1 MNREWTG
8 DVPLSFAQ
16 QRLWFLD
23 QFEPGSIVY
32 NIPAA
37 VRLTGSLK
45 VTALEQSLNEIVRR
59 HDVLRA
65 TFPTVDGQPY
75 QLICP
80 TLPLRQAQ
88 GQLVTL
94 SVVDLRELPEVE
106 REAEARRL
114 ATAEAQ
120 RPFDLARGPL
130 VRTAVLQLGEEDHIL
145 LLAMHHI
152 VSDSWSTGVL
162 FQELSVL
169 YEAFS
174 TDSPSP
180 LPEPTLQYAD
190 FAHWQRQWLQGE
202 ILEQQLSY
210 WKQRLGD
217 TLPVLELPSDR
228 PRPTKQTSRGATH
241 SLTLPSS
248 LSESLKALSRQEGV
262 TLFMTL
268 LAAFQTLLYR
278 YTGQDDIVVGAP
290 IVGRNR
296 AEVERL
302 IGFFVN
308 TVVLRTNL
316 AGNPSFRELLGR
328 VREVA
333 LGAYAHQELPFE
345 KLVEELQ
352 PERDLSH
359 TPLFQVMFQ
368 LSNDPGE
375 APQLPGLNV
384 ENFEFDSGTT
394 ECDVALEVIEK
405 VAGLC
410 CRFKYNTDLFDAATI
425 TRMGG
430 HLQTLLEAIVA
441 DAGQSIATLPLLT
454 ETERQQLLIEWNTD
468 PAEDEG
474 KDEDGTYMFVHQLF
488 EAQVRRTPDAVAVVF
503 EDEQLTYGELDRLA
517 NQLAHHLRAVGVG
530 PDVCVGICME
540 RSPELVV
547 AILGTLKA
555 GGACVPLDPAYP
567 LERLTF
573 MLEDIQAPVILTQ
586 ERLLT
591 LLSGYRTQAVCLDR
605 GLERIAQESTELPV
619 SNVTSDNLAFV
630 FYTSGS
636 TGRPKAVLWP
646 HGRRSGQRSWEQ
658 ETYRLTEDD
667 RHLLKS
673 PIGFTLLSMEVFWPL
688 LTGARVIIAR
698 PGGEQDTAYLV
709 KLIAKHRITI
719 ISLVPSLLRVLLE
732 EPGLKNCNCLRHVI
746 CFGEPLPT
754 KLQERFFTRLTAE
767 LSVFYGTTEAPSAT
781 FWHCKPDDAQRVVGI
796 GRRLPNKQVYVLDSY
811 LQPVPIGVPGEL
823 HIGGRLARGYLNRP
837 ELTAEKFISNP
848 FSREP
853 AARLYRTGDLA
864 RYLPDGN
871 LEFLGRAD
879 QQVKIRGVR
888 VELGEVEAVLVQH
901 AALQEAVVLAWE
913 DESGDKRLA
922 AYVVAAQHPL
932 PSIAELRSFV
942 QERLPYYMVPSAFV
956 LLDALPLTPHG
967 KLDRHALPAPNYE
980 KPEQGKTFVAPRTP
994 VEEEV
999 ARIWAEVLELPQV
1012 GIYDNFFELG
1022 GHSLKATQIMSRL
1035 RDTFQVELPLRTIF
1049 DAPTVEGLAG
1059 VLTRRQIE
1067 EAAPEDVARLVA
1079 EL

>member
-1 MNREWTG
+1 MNRAWTG

-23 QFEPGSIVY
+23 QFEPGSILY
-32 NIPAA
+32 NISAA
-37 VRLTGSLK
+37 VRLTGPLK
-45 VTALEQSLNEIVRR
+45 VAALEWSFNEVVRR

-65 TFPTVDGQPY
+65 TFPTVDGKPY
-75 QLICP
+75 QVISP
-80 TLPLRQAQ
+80 ALPLRRAQ
-88 GQLVTL
+88 GQFVTL
-94 SVVDLRELPEVE
+94 SVVDLRELPQVE
-106 REAEARRL
+106 REVEAQRL
-114 ATAEAQ
+114 ATQEAQ

-130 VRTAVLQLGEEDHIL
+130 IRTALLQLGDEDHIL
-145 LLAMHHI
+145 LLIAHQI
-152 VSDSWSTGVL
+152 VSDSWSTRVF
-162 FQELSVL
+162 FQELSAL
-169 YEAFS
+169 YEALS
-174 TDSPSP
+174 TDSPLS
-180 LPEPTLQYAD
+180 LPALTLQYAD
-190 FAHWQRQWLQGE
+190 FAHWERQWLQGE
-202 ILEQQLSY
+202 VLEQQLSY

-217 TLPVLELPSDR
+217 IRPVLELPTDR
-228 PRPTKQTSRGATH
+228 PRPAKQTYRGAIH
-241 SLTLPSS
+241 SLTLPAS

-268 LAAFQTLLYR
+268 LAAFQTLLHR
-278 YTGQDDIVVGAP
+278 YTGRDDIAVGAP
-290 IVGRNR
+290 ITGRNR
-296 AEVERL
+296 AEVEGL
-302 IGFFVN
+302 IGSFGN
-308 TVVLRTNL
+308 TVVLRTKL
-316 AGNPSFRELLGR
+316 VGNPSFRELLGR

-352 PERDLSH
+352 PERDLRYTS
-359 TPLFQVMFQ
+359 LFQVMFQ
-368 LSNDPGE
+368 FSNDPGE

-384 ENFEFDSGTT
+384 ENFDFDSGITK
-394 ECDVALEVIEK
+394 CDVTLEVIEK

-410 CRFKYNTDLFDAATI
+410 CRFVYNTDLFDAATI

-468 PAEDEG
+468 HVE
-474 KDEDGTYMFVHQLF
+474 DEDGKDMFVHQLF
-488 EAQVRRTPDAVAVVF
+488 EVQVRRMPDAVAVVF
-503 EDEQLTYGELDRLA
+503 EDEQLTYGELDRRA
-517 NQLAHHLRAVGVG
+517 NQLAHHLQALGVG

-540 RSPELVV
+540 RSSELVV
-547 AILGTLKA
+547 AILGILKA

-573 MLEDIQAPVILTQ
+573 MLEDIQAPVIVTQ

-591 LLSGYRTQAVCLDR
+591 LLSGYRTQAVCLDKGR
-605 GLERIAQESTELPV
+605 ERIAQESTELPV
-619 SNVTSDNLAFV
+619 SRVTSSNLAFV

-636 TGRPKAVLWP
+636 TGRPKAVLRP
-646 HGRRSGQRSWEQ
+646 HGRRGVQRSWEQ

-688 LTGARVIIAR
+688 LSGAQLIIAR

-709 KLIAKHRITI
+709 KLMAKYRITI
-719 ISLVPSLLRVLLE
+719 VSLVPSLLRVLLE
-732 EPGLKNCNCLRHVI
+732 EPGIKNCGCLRHVI

-754 KLQERFFTRLTAE
+754 SLQERFFTRLTAE

-781 FWHCKPDDAQRVVGI
+781 FWQCNRDDAQRVVGI
-796 GRRLPNKQVYVLDSY
+796 GRRLPNKQIYVLDPY
-811 LQPVPIGVPGEL
+811 LQPVPIGVLGEL
-823 HIGGRLARGYLNRP
+823 HIGGRLALGYLNRP

-853 AARLYRTGDLA
+853 GARLYKTGDFA

-871 LEFLGRAD
+871 LEFLGRTD

-901 AALQEAVVLAWE
+901 PALQEAVVLAWE
-913 DESGDKRLA
+913 DESGDTRLA
-922 AYVVAAQHPL
+922 AYVVADQHPL
-932 PSIAELRSFV
+932 PSIRELRTFV
-942 QERLPYYMVPSAFV
+942 EQRLPHYMVPSAFV

-967 KLDRHALPAPNYE
+967 KLDRHALPAPDHG
-980 KPEQGKTFVAPRTP
+980 KPQQGKTFVAPRTP

-1035 RDTFQVELPLRTIF
+1035 RHSFQVELPLRTIF
-1049 DAPTVEGLAG
+1049 EEPTVEGLAG
-1059 VLTRRQIE
+1059 VLTWRQIE
-1067 EAAPEDVARLVA
+1067 AAAPEDVARLVA